1 MKDLFIAPQSDHLQ
15 TQLHVTPVF
24 RMGKKEA
31 LGNYRLVSL
40 TLVSEKVMK
49 QQLMESVSRLMKSK
63 EGDWEQPTWIYKGE
77 IRLNQPDSFLQ
88 RVDWHGG

>member
-1 MKDLFIAPQSDHLQ
+1 
-15 TQLHVTPVF
+15 
-24 RMGKKEA
+24 MGKKEA

-63 EGDWEQPTWIYKGE
+63 EGDWEQPTWTARRRCFLSGPFPSVRGSE
-77 IRLNQPDSFLQ
+77 AVAVPMAEGRL
-88 RVDWHGG
+88 